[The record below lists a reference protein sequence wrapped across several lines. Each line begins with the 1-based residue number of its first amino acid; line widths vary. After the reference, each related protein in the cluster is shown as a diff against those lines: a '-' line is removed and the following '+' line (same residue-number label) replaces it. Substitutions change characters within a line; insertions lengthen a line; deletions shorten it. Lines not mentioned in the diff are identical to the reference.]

1 MVPSL
6 DDYLHAKIEDID
18 CFFTVMLLIK
28 ESCNLIGRA
37 GP

>member
-18 CFFTVMLLIK
+18 FFPVMLLIK